1 MGKLTYLRPRRGD
14 IRPVLLLLTSHRL
27 DCFLICTRCLERF
40 TDFSRLKHVYVVANA
55 LSPDHLAVARRFVAR
70 HANASLVERG
80 PRGLVPAVH
89 AAQNEILASH
99 LEDVIIKIDEDLFVT
114 PHWLEHLVDGY
125 IDHADRPDVPLV
137 MPLVPVSPPGRH
149 VLNRFLRVSY
159 PSERPM
165 YCGPPIEENWV
176 YHRWMWEKLLHENL
190 AEVYLRDGPAKYGYV
205 GYLTINCVIF
215 DDRIMRRV
223 LPFPTSPTAGQATT
237 DERSINLA
245 LATDRMKVAV
255 LGRSLAHHYS
265 FSKCEDYLRSH
276 VPLEAVWRYMQGIAE
291 VPPVAGRRCRG
302 PATGAAE
309 LTLLRAGG

>member
-27 DCFLICTRCLERF
+27 DCFLICIRCLERF
-40 TDFSRLKHVYVVANA
+40 TDFTRLKHVYVVANA
-55 LSPDHLAVARRFVAR
+55 VSPEHLAVARRFVGR
-70 HANASLVERG
+70 HANATLLDRG

-89 AAQNEILASH
+89 AAQNEILSAH
-99 LEDVIIKIDEDLFVT
+99 IGDVVVKIDEDLFVT

-125 IDHADRPDVPLV
+125 LDHADRPDVPLV
-137 MPLVPVSPPGRH
+137 MPLVPISPPGRH

-159 PSERPM
+159 PSERQM
-165 YCGPPIEENWV
+165 YSGPPIEENWV

-190 AEVYLRDGPAKYGYV
+190 AEVYLRDAPAKYGYV

-215 DDRIMRRV
+215 DERIMRRV
-223 LPFPTSPTAGQATT
+223 LPFPTVPTAGQPTT
-237 DERSINLA
+237 DEKAFNLA
-245 LATDRMKVAV
+245 LARDKMKVAV

-276 VPLEAVWRYMQGIAE
+276 VPLDEVWRYMQEFSG
-291 VPPVAGRRCRG
+291 VAAKRGCRV
-302 PATGAAE
+302 AAGNGE